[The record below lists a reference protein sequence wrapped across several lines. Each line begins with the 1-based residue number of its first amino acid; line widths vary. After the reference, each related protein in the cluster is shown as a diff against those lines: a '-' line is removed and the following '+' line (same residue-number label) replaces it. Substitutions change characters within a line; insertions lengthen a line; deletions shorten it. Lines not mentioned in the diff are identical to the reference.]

1 MLNLSIMSMM
11 EDHVEEMC
19 EDIIEQQKTGVSN
32 CAMLMMFFNPE
43 GTPAVKKAEKQCG
56 LYDRYREILDKAGV
70 RSGVLVQA
78 TLGHITKPFA
88 PYPFQPTVSL
98 VTGEEFEPTCC
109 PLDPNFHDYIREQFR
124 VLAEHKPS
132 VVMLD
137 DDIGLMY
144 RRHMKGCACKY
155 HLAEFARRAGKTMT
169 REELYKHTQGTT
181 EEDKYYTQ
189 LYVDTQRAGVVSAVR
204 AMREG
209 LDMVDPTIRGIV
221 SGIYLS
227 TFTEFSDDLAVAFA
241 GKGNPPSIRLNGGPY
256 EISSAPRG
264 FTERPYR
271 VATLRETV
279 KDKVKV
285 FLAET
290 DTCPHNRYSTSAAFM
305 HAHFVASILE
315 GADGAK
321 HWISR
326 TSDFEPNAGKAY
338 RKILSKHEK
347 FYEKVAEYAKRL
359 TPFGCRIPLSKK
371 QNYGFGEPAHGIYLS
386 PWATC
391 VLERLGLPLY
401 FGNTDNGAVFLDDY
415 SVDRFED
422 EEIAT
427 FMKGLLIL
435 SANAAK
441 KLTARGFGADVG
453 VMVRPWNG
461 GVVNGEF
468 VEGKRISPQ
477 YELQE
482 LVPTHENVE
491 ILSESYQH
499 NAEIQKD
506 IPVFPGVTK
515 CNNTKGGETI
525 VFCGTPDMPFAYYTA
540 FSLLCEP
547 RKNQL
552 IKLLSKYGY
561 LPMYYPEDGEIYM
574 RAGRL
579 ENDEYMVAAFNLGF
593 DVLEDFPLAVTMP
606 IKKVEVLACDGTRQ
620 PIAFEQEGDKIRIK
634 TEMRT
639 LMPQV
644 FFLS

>member
-11 EDHVEEMC
+11 ENHVEEMC
-19 EDIIEQQKTGVSN
+19 ADIIEQQRTGVSN

-43 GTPAVKKAEKQCG
+43 GTPAVKKAEKQCV
-56 LYDRYREILDKAGV
+56 LYDRYREILDAAGV

-98 VTGEEFEPTCC
+98 VTGEEFEATCC
-109 PLDPNFHDYIREQFR
+109 PLDPNYHDYIREQFR

-137 DDIGLMY
+137 DDIGLLY

-155 HLAEFARRAGKTMT
+155 HLAEFARRAGKVMT
-169 REELYKHTQGTT
+169 REEIYKHTQGES

-189 LYVDTQRAGVVSAVR
+189 LYVDTQREGIVSAVR

-227 TFTEFSDDLAVAFA
+227 TFTEFSDETAVAFA
-241 GKGNPPSIRLNGGPY
+241 GKGNPATIRLNGGPY

-279 KDKVKV
+279 KDKVQV

-315 GADGAK
+315 GANGAK

-338 RKILSKHEK
+338 RKILSQHEK
-347 FYEKVAEYAKRL
+347 FYKKVAEYAKEL
-359 TPFGCRIPLSKK
+359 SPFGCRIPLSKK
-371 QNYGFGEPAHGIYLS
+371 QNYGFGAPAHGIYLS

-401 FGNTDNGAVFLDDY
+401 FGNTENGAVFLDDY

-422 EEIAT
+422 EEISN
-427 FMKGLLIL
+427 FMKGVVIL
-435 SANAAK
+435 SAVAAE
-441 KLTARGFGADVG
+441 KLNARGFEADIG
-453 VMVRPWNG
+453 VLVRPWK
-461 GVVNGEF
+461 GVGINGEF
-468 VEGKRISPQ
+468 VEGKRIAAQ
-477 YELQE
+477 YALQE
-482 LVPTHENVE
+482 LVPMQENIEV
-491 ILSESYQH
+491 LSESYYH

-506 IPVFPGVTK
+506 IPVFPAVTK
-515 CNNTKGGETI
+515 CKNTQGGETI
-525 VFCGTPDMPFAYYTA
+525 VLCGTPDMPFAYYTA

-552 IKLLSKYGY
+552 IKILSQGNY
-561 LPMYYPEDGEIYM
+561 LPIYYPEDGEIYL

-579 ENDEYMVAAFNLGF
+579 SNGEYMVAAFNLGF
-593 DVLEDFPLAVTMP
+593 DVLEDFALMVTIP
-606 IKKVEVLACDGTRQ
+606 VNRVETLLPDGTRTD
-620 PIAFEQEGDKIRIK
+620 ISFERVGDMIRIK

>member
-11 EDHVEEMC
+11 ENHVEEMC

-169 REELYKHTQGTT
+169 REELYKHTQGNS

-227 TFTEFSDDLAVAFA
+227 TFTEFSDDLAVTFA
-241 GKGNPPSIRLNGGPY
+241 GKGNPPTIRLNGGPY

-321 HWISR
+321 HWIS
-326 TSDFEPNAGKAY
+326 
-338 RKILSKHEK
+338 L
-347 FYEKVAEYAKRL
+347 
-359 TPFGCRIPLSKK
+359 
-371 QNYGFGEPAHGIYLS
+371 
-386 PWATC
+386 
-391 VLERLGLPLY
+391 
-401 FGNTDNGAVFLDDY
+401 
-415 SVDRFED
+415 
-422 EEIAT
+422 
-427 FMKGLLIL
+427 
-435 SANAAK
+435 
-441 KLTARGFGADVG
+441 
-453 VMVRPWNG
+453 
-461 GVVNGEF
+461 
-468 VEGKRISPQ
+468 
-477 YELQE
+477 
-482 LVPTHENVE
+482 
-491 ILSESYQH
+491 
-499 NAEIQKD
+499 
-506 IPVFPGVTK
+506 
-515 CNNTKGGETI
+515 
-525 VFCGTPDMPFAYYTA
+525 
-540 FSLLCEP
+540 
-547 RKNQL
+547 
-552 IKLLSKYGY
+552 
-561 LPMYYPEDGEIYM
+561 
-574 RAGRL
+574 
-579 ENDEYMVAAFNLGF
+579 
-593 DVLEDFPLAVTMP
+593 
-606 IKKVEVLACDGTRQ
+606 
-620 PIAFEQEGDKIRIK
+620 
-634 TEMRT
+634 
-639 LMPQV
+639 
-644 FFLS
+644 